1 MKNNQELKF
10 SFWFS
15 LVSLLS
21 LSLSL
26 STSCIL
32 RDVDFDSLLSPL
44 KLLNG
49 WTFKK
54 LTHTFDFIRHNK
66 TTIFIIY
73 TLTAKKYVKMNKTL
87 QRKFLATHL
96 GLSLNSR
103 ICIVASVN
111 FKARWLNPIYFRN
124 QGIYR
129 LEKRTALLRHID
141 IGKTKGGS
149 SWFNFDRAP
158 LTINSVLICIS
169 LLFHLWYGRYLL
181 CRSLS

>member
-15 LVSLLS
+15 LESL

-32 RDVDFDSLLSPL
+32 RDVNFDSLLSSL

-66 TTIFIIY
+66 ATIFIIY

-124 QGIYR
+124 QGMII
-129 LEKRTALLRHID
+129 LIILFFTGWKRERHFCVTLILA
-141 IGKTKGGS
+141 KLKE
-149 SWFNFDRAP
+149 DRVDLTLIEP
-158 LTINSVLICIS
+158 L
-169 LLFHLWYGRYLL
+169 
-181 CRSLS
+181 

>member
-15 LVSLLS
+15 LASLLS

-54 LTHTFDFIRHNK
+54 LTYTFDFIRHNK

-87 QRKFLATHL
+87 QRKFLATHR

>member
-15 LVSLLS
+15 LASLLS
-21 LSLSL
+21 LSFSL

-66 TTIFIIY
+66 ATIFIIY

-111 FKARWLNPIYFRN
+111 FKARWLNPIYFRY
-124 QGIYR
+124 QGMII
-129 LEKRTALLRHID
+129 LIILFFTGWKRERHYCVTLTLA
-141 IGKTKGGS
+141 KLKE
-149 SWFNFDRAP
+149 DRVDLTLIEP
-158 LTINSVLICIS
+158 L
-169 LLFHLWYGRYLL
+169 
-181 CRSLS
+181 